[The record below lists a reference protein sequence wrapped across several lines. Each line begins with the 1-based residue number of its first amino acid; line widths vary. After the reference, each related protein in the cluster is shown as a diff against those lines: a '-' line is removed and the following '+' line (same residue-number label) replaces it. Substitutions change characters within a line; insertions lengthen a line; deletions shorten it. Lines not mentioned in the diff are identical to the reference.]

1 MLFEEYLEEE
11 EYLEV
16 LNELIFDF
24 IDSIDLESLSDEQA
38 EKLDD
43 LLEFITDSDVEYD
56 EEYDEEETED
66 GEEITED
73 ENLDEAIKKRV
84 VRKGK
89 IIRKL
94 ICRKG
99 FKAMSGRCIKMA
111 ASERR
116 LRAKM
121 AKRGAK
127 KRRAKKSSMLR
138 HRAKSM
144 RIAKRIA

>member
-24 IDSIDLESLSDEQA
+24 IDSLDLESLSDEQA

-43 LLEFITDSDVEYD
+43 LLEFITDSDIEYG
-56 EEYDEEETED
+56 DEEEP
-66 GEEITED
+66 GED
-73 ENLDEAIKKRV
+73 EDLDEAIKKRV

-89 IIRKL
+89 IVRKL
-94 ICRKG
+94 ICKPG
-99 FKAMSGRCIKMA
+99 FKAMGGKKCVKIA

-121 AKRGAK
+121 AKRAAK
-127 KRRAKKSSMLR
+127 KRRSKKSIMLR
-138 HRAKSM
+138 NRAKSM
-144 RIAKRIA
+144 RISKRIN

>member
-56 EEYDEEETED
+56 EEE
-66 GEEITED
+66 GTED
-73 ENLDEAIKKRV
+73 EDLDEAIKKRV

-99 FKAMSGRCIKMA
+99 FKAMGGKKCVKIA

-121 AKRGAK
+121 AKRAAK
-127 KRRAKKSSMLR
+127 KRRSKKSIMLR
-138 HRAKSM
+138 NRAKSM
-144 RIAKRIA
+144 RISKRIN

>member
-24 IDSIDLESLSDEQA
+24 IDSLDLESLSDEQA

-43 LLEFITDSDVEYD
+43 LLEFITDSDIEYG
-56 EEYDEEETED
+56 DEEEP
-66 GEEITED
+66 GED
-73 ENLDEAIKKRV
+73 EDLDEAIKKRV

-89 IIRKL
+89 IVRKL

-99 FKAMSGRCIKMA
+99 FKAMAGRCVKMA